1 MGGGRFSDGFLVGAV
16 FGAAAFFLLGTKKG
30 NKILKVISEEGATE
44 LSSLINEFE
53 KRSAGL
59 EPEPSQTPPKSSEE
73 NHETPGNPPA
83 NGEKSS
89 KPRRF
94 FKKSK

>member
-53 KRSAGL
+53 KRSSGAA
-59 EPEPSQTPPKSSEE
+59 PEPSSQPSKNSET
-73 NHETPGNPPA
+73 HEEVSKNGVS